1 MKKHSVIAFASA
13 IAIAAGKICVS
24 LAPAANIDA
33 AVDQIEAAIQKD
45 GSLFAA
51 QDEGDANEGGI
62 SYEDGIA
69 YEEAIADLY
78 ARSTTISDK
87 EILEI
92 ARKMKPDCT
101 EVVEELGDAQAAEI
115 MDTLAD
121 YEEAKASYLLNGETA
136 QETAPAQAAKDLQ
149 ANANVSK
156 EWERQD
162 RYTRMGMSSSQTLTS
177 LIPGYTV
184 TSCSEEN
191 GDVLVDVDEWMTQ
204 GYTEG
209 EDQDTENVSAYRYYF
224 TAVLS
229 EDKEGNWEV
238 ASITNTDRNF
248 TWLEDIEEQE
258 KLYDGEVDTN
268 LFMADAAELTESTDK
283 NAQAAGTA
291 AQAAG
296 TAAKN
301 ADELQA
307 GMIRTS
313 SLKTYGDGKYT
324 YSPDKAVA
332 YADKWA
338 TSRNPAYRQYPGV
351 DCCNFVSQCLFAG
364 GMPKNSEWYPASYAW
379 INCSGAIST
388 FKKYCKFMTATDS
401 NVLRGNPVYYD
412 WNSNGVYD
420 HTAICVGRNSAGT
433 PIIDAHTGDH
443 YHVTWRLSSNGK
455 RATIQLRNGGNTGGT
470 STNASEGGKW
480 KKVKGK
486 WFYYGANGQKVTG
499 WLTYQDHSY
508 YLNKNGRMVTGWNK
522 INGGW
527 YYFAKSGEMKTGWI
541 KLGTRKYYL
550 GSNGKMQTGWVKSN
564 GKYYYMCSEGYAV
577 TGWRTVNGQTY
588 YMNKNGVM
596 QTGLKKI
603 DGMKYYFDSQGRKT
617 LGWVTVGGKKYF
629 FSPSAGG
636 RAATGYWDI
645 NNVIYYFN
653 SEGVLNG

>member
-13 IAIAAGKICVS
+13 LTIAAGIICASVYT
-24 LAPAANIDA
+24 PAAAIDA
-33 AVDQIEAAIQKD
+33 SGDRIEAAVRKD
-45 GSLFAA
+45 GSLFVA
-51 QDEGDANEGGI
+51 ENEDGI
-62 SYEDGIA
+62 SYED
-69 YEEAIADLY
+69 AIADLY

-101 EVVEELGDAQAAEI
+101 AVAEELGEAQAAQI

-121 YEEAKASYLLNGETA
+121 YEEAKASYLLKGETA
-136 QETAPAQAAKDLQ
+136 QADSS
-149 ANANVSK
+149 VSA
-156 EWERQD
+156 EWTRQD
-162 RYTRMGMSSSQTLTS
+162 RYTRMGMSSAQKLTS

-191 GDVLVDVDEWMTQ
+191 GQILVDIDEWMTE

-209 EDQDTENVSAYRYYF
+209 ADQNTENVSAYRYYF

-229 EDKEGNWEV
+229 QDSTGNWEV

-258 KLYDGEVDTN
+258 KSYDGEDDM
-268 LFMADAAELTESTDK
+268 LFADAADL
-283 NAQAAGTA
+283 AAVDAADLAAANTA
-291 AQAAG
+291 AE
-296 TAAKN
+296 N
-301 ADELQA
+301 LQA
-307 GMIRTS
+307 GAIRTS

-324 YSPDKAVA
+324 YSPDKAIA

-351 DCCNFVSQCLFAG
+351 DCCNFVSQCLYAG
-364 GMPKNSEWYPASYAW
+364 GMPKNSEWFPASYAW
-379 INCSGAIST
+379 INCSGAISN
-388 FKKYCKFMTATDS
+388 FKKYGKFMAATDS

-455 RATIQLRNGGNTGGT
+455 RATIQLRNGGSTGGT
-470 STNASEGGKW
+470 STNASAGGKW
-480 KKVKGK
+480 KKINGK
-486 WFYYGANGQKVTG
+486 WYYYGANGQKVKG
-499 WLTYQDHSY
+499 WLKYKNHTY
-508 YLNKNGRMVTGWNK
+508 YLNKNGRMITSWKK
-522 INGGW
+522 INGSW
-527 YYFAKSGEMKTGWI
+527 YYFDKKGRMKTGWI
-541 KLGTRKYYL
+541 KRGSKKYYM
-550 GSNGKMQTGWVKSN
+550 GGNGKMQTGWVKSK
-564 GKYYYMCSEGYAV
+564 GRTYYMCSEGYAV
-577 TGWRTVNGQTY
+577 TGWRTINGQTY
-588 YMNKNGVM
+588 YMNNQGVM
-596 QTGLKKI
+596 QTGLKTI
-603 DGMKYYFDSQGRKT
+603 DGMKYYFNSQGHKT
-617 LGWVTVGGKKYF
+617 LGWITVGGNKYF

>member
-13 IAIAAGKICVS
+13 LTIAAGTLGASVF
-24 LAPAANIDA
+24 APAAAFDA
-33 AVDQIEAAIQKD
+33 ESNQIEAAVQKD

-51 QDEGDANEGGI
+51 QDE
-62 SYEDGIA
+62 DGIA
-69 YEEAIADLY
+69 YEDAIADLY

-101 EVVEELGDAQAAEI
+101 AVAEELGDAQAAQI

-121 YEEAKASYLLNGETA
+121 YEEAKASYLLDSETA
-136 QETAPAQAAKDLQ
+136 QAD
-149 ANANVSK
+149 NSVSE
-156 EWERQD
+156 EWTRQD
-162 RYTRMGMSSSQTLTS
+162 RYTKMGMSSAQKLTS

-191 GDVLVDVDEWMTQ
+191 GQILVDIDEWMTE

-209 EDQDTENVSAYRYYF
+209 ADRNTENVSAYRYYF

-229 EDKEGNWEV
+229 RNSEGSWEV

-258 KLYDGEVDTN
+258 KNYEGEDEM
-268 LFMADAAELTESTDK
+268 LFADAAGQTAADLTAAD
-283 NAQAAGTA
+283 AAGTA
-291 AQAAG
+291 AELTAEDIAAE
-296 TAAKN
+296 
-301 ADELQA
+301 DLQA
-307 GMIRTS
+307 GAIRTS
-313 SLKTYGDGKYT
+313 SLKTYGDGRYI
-324 YSPDKAVA
+324 YSPDKAIA

-338 TSRNPAYRQYPGV
+338 TSRNPNYRQYPGV
-351 DCCNFVSQCLFAG
+351 DCCNFVSQCLYAG
-364 GMPKNSEWYPASYAW
+364 GMPKNSEWFPASYAW
-379 INCSGAIST
+379 INCSGAISN
-388 FKKYCKFMTATDS
+388 FKKYGKFMAATDS

-443 YHVTWRLSSNGK
+443 YHVTWRLSSSGK
-455 RATIQLRNGGNTGGT
+455 RATIQLRNGGSIGGT
-470 STNASEGGKW
+470 STDASAGGKW

-486 WFYYGANGQKVTG
+486 WYYYGANGQKVKG
-499 WLTYQDHSY
+499 WLTYQNNSY
-508 YLNKNGRMVTGWNK
+508 YLNSNGRMVTGWKK

-527 YYFAKSGEMKTGWI
+527 YYFAKSGEMKTGMI
-541 KLGTRKYYL
+541 KLGSRKYYL
-550 GSNGKMQTGWVKSN
+550 GGNGRMQTGWVKHN

-588 YMNKNGVM
+588 YMNKQGVM

-617 LGWVTVGGKKYF
+617 LGWITVGGKKYF

>member
-13 IAIAAGKICVS
+13 LTIAAGTICASVY
-24 LAPAANIDA
+24 APAAALDA
-33 AVDQIEAAIQKD
+33 EGNQIEAAVQED

-121 YEEAKASYLLNGETA
+121 YEEAKASYLLNGEIAQADESA
-136 QETAPAQAAKDLQ
+136 QETALAQAAKDLQ

-162 RYTRMGMSSSQTLTS
+162 HYTRMGMSAAQTLTS

-184 TSCSEEN
+184 TSCSDEN
-191 GDVLVDVDEWMTQ
+191 GDVLLDVDEWMTQ

-209 EDQDTENVSAYRYYF
+209 ADQNTENVSAYRYYF

-229 EDKEGNWEV
+229 QNREGNWEV

-268 LFMADAAELTESTDK
+268 LFMADAEDLTNE
-283 NAQAAGTA
+283 TA
-291 AQAAG
+291 AANAA
-296 TAAKN
+296 

-324 YSPDKAVA
+324 YSPDKAIA

-338 TSRNPAYRQYPGV
+338 TSRNLAYRQYPGV
-351 DCCNFVSQCLFAG
+351 DCCNFVSQCLYAG

-379 INCSGAIST
+379 INCSGAISN
-388 FKKYCKFMTATDS
+388 FKKYGKFMAATDS

-455 RATIQLRNGGNTGGT
+455 RATIQLRNSGNTGGT

-564 GKYYYMCSEGYAV
+564 GKHYYMCSDGYAV

-588 YMNKNGVM
+588 YMNKNGVK

>member
-1 MKKHSVIAFASA
+1 
-13 IAIAAGKICVS
+13 
-24 LAPAANIDA
+24 PAAALDA
-33 AVDQIEAAIQKD
+33 EGNRIEAAVRED

-51 QDEGDANEGGI
+51 QDEGDANEGDT

-136 QETAPAQAAKDLQ
+136 QAGESAQETALAQAAKDLQ
-149 ANANVSK
+149 ANANVSA

-162 RYTRMGMSSSQTLTS
+162 RYTRMGMSAAQTLTS

-351 DCCNFVSQCLFAG
+351 DCCNFVSQCLYAG

-379 INCSGAIST
+379 INCSGAISN
-388 FKKYCKFMTATDS
+388 FKKYGKFMTATDS

-645 NNVIYYFN
+645 NNVIYYFT
-653 SEGVLNG
+653 SAGALNG

>member
-13 IAIAAGKICVS
+13 LTIAAGTICASVYT
-24 LAPAANIDA
+24 PAAAFDA
-33 AVDQIEAAIQKD
+33 ESNQIEAAVRKD

-51 QDEGDANEGGI
+51 QDE
-62 SYEDGIA
+62 DGIA
-69 YEEAIADLY
+69 YEDAIADLY

-101 EVVEELGDAQAAEI
+101 AVAEELGDVQAAQI

-121 YEEAKASYLLNGETA
+121 YEEAKASYLLDNETA
-136 QETAPAQAAKDLQ
+136 QADSS
-149 ANANVSK
+149 VSA
-156 EWERQD
+156 EWTRQD
-162 RYTRMGMSSSQTLTS
+162 RYTRMGMSSAQKLTS

-191 GDVLVDVDEWMTQ
+191 GQILVDIDEWMTE

-209 EDQDTENVSAYRYYF
+209 ADQNTENVSAYRYYF

-229 EDKEGNWEV
+229 QDGTGNWEV

-258 KLYDGEVDTN
+258 KNYEGEDDQTT
-268 LFMADAAELTESTDK
+268 AGAAA
-283 NAQAAGTA
+283 NTA
-291 AQAAG
+291 A
-296 TAAKN
+296 
-301 ADELQA
+301 ADDLQA
-307 GMIRTS
+307 GAIRTS
-313 SLKTYGDGKYT
+313 SLKTYGDGRYT
-324 YSPDKAVA
+324 YSPDKAIA

-351 DCCNFVSQCLFAG
+351 DCCNFVSQCLYAG
-364 GMPKNSEWYPASYAW
+364 GMPKNSEWFPASYAW
-379 INCSGAIST
+379 INCSGAISN
-388 FKKYCKFMTATDS
+388 FKKYGKFMAATDS

-455 RATIQLRNGGNTGGT
+455 RATIQLRNGGSTGGT

-486 WFYYGANGQKVTG
+486 WYYYGANGQKVKG
-499 WLTYQDHSY
+499 WLTYQNNSY

-527 YYFAKSGEMKTGWI
+527 YYFAKSGEMKTGMI
-541 KLGTRKYYL
+541 KLGSRKYYL
-550 GSNGKMQTGWVKSN
+550 GGNGRMQTGWVKHN

-588 YMNKNGVM
+588 YMNKQGVM

-603 DGMKYYFDSQGRKT
+603 DGMKYS
-617 LGWVTVGGKKYF
+617 
-629 FSPSAGG
+629 SAPPQADA
-636 RAATGYWDI
+636 RRPATGI
-645 NNVIYYFN
+645 
-653 SEGVLNG
+653 STT

>member
-13 IAIAAGKICVS
+13 LTIAAGTICASVY
-24 LAPAANIDA
+24 APAAALDA
-33 AVDQIEAAIQKD
+33 EGNQIEAAVQED

-51 QDEGDANEGGI
+51 QDE
-62 SYEDGIA
+62 DGIA
-69 YEEAIADLY
+69 YEDAIADLY

-101 EVVEELGDAQAAEI
+101 AVAEELGDAQAAQI
-115 MDTLAD
+115 MNTLAD
-121 YEEAKASYLLNGETA
+121 YEEAKASYLLDSETA
-136 QETAPAQAAKDLQ
+136 QAD
-149 ANANVSK
+149 NSVSE
-156 EWERQD
+156 EWTRQD
-162 RYTRMGMSSSQTLTS
+162 RYTRMGMSSAQKLTS

-191 GDVLVDVDEWMTQ
+191 GQILVDIDEWMTE

-209 EDQDTENVSAYRYYF
+209 ADQNTENVSAYRYYF

-229 EDKEGNWEV
+229 QNREGNWEV

-268 LFMADAAELTESTDK
+268 LFMADAAELTEE
-283 NAQAAGTA
+283 TA
-291 AQAAG
+291 AADAA
-296 TAAKN
+296 T
-301 ADELQA
+301 LQA
-307 GMIRTS
+307 GAIRTS

-324 YSPDKAVA
+324 YSPDKAIA

-379 INCSGAIST
+379 INCSGAISN
-388 FKKYCKFMTATDS
+388 FKKYGKFMAATDS

-499 WLTYQDHSY
+499 WLTYQNHSY

-564 GKYYYMCSEGYAV
+564 GKHYYMCSDGYAV

>member
-13 IAIAAGKICVS
+13 LTIAAGIICT
-24 LAPAANIDA
+24 PTAAFDA
-33 AVDQIEAAIQKD
+33 ESNQIEAAVRKD

-51 QDEGDANEGGI
+51 QDE
-62 SYEDGIA
+62 DGIA
-69 YEEAIADLY
+69 YEDAIADLY

-101 EVVEELGDAQAAEI
+101 AVAEELGDVQAAQI

-121 YEEAKASYLLNGETA
+121 YEEAKASYLLDNETA
-136 QETAPAQAAKDLQ
+136 QADSS
-149 ANANVSK
+149 VSA
-156 EWERQD
+156 EWTRQD
-162 RYTRMGMSSSQTLTS
+162 RYTRMGMSSAQKLTS

-191 GDVLVDVDEWMTQ
+191 GQILVDIDEWMTE

-209 EDQDTENVSAYRYYF
+209 ADQNTENVSAYRYYF

-229 EDKEGNWEV
+229 QDGTGNWEV

-258 KLYDGEVDTN
+258 KNYEGEDQM
-268 LFMADAAELTESTDK
+268 LFADAADQTT
-283 NAQAAGTA
+283 AGAAANTA
-291 AQAAG
+291 A
-296 TAAKN
+296 
-301 ADELQA
+301 ADDLQA
-307 GMIRTS
+307 GAIRTS
-313 SLKTYGDGKYT
+313 SLKTYGDGRYT
-324 YSPDKAVA
+324 YSPDKAIA

-338 TSRNPAYRQYPGV
+338 TSRNPNYRQYPGV
-351 DCCNFVSQCLFAG
+351 DCCNFVSQCLYAG
-364 GMPKNSEWYPASYAW
+364 GMPKNSEWFPASYAW
-379 INCSGAIST
+379 INCSGAISN
-388 FKKYCKFMTATDS
+388 FKKYGKFMAATDS

-455 RATIQLRNGGNTGGT
+455 RATIQLRNGGSTGGT

-486 WFYYGANGQKVTG
+486 WYYYGANGQKVKG
-499 WLTYQDHSY
+499 WLTYQNHSY
-508 YLNKNGRMVTGWNK
+508 YLGSNGRMVTGWKK

-527 YYFAKSGEMKTGWI
+527 YYFAKSGEMKTGMI
-541 KLGTRKYYL
+541 KLGSRKYYL
-550 GSNGKMQTGWVKSN
+550 GGNGRMQTGWVKHN

-588 YMNKNGVM
+588 YMNKQGVM

-617 LGWVTVGGKKYF
+617 LGWITVGGKKYF

>member
-13 IAIAAGKICVS
+13 LTIAAGIICT
-24 LAPAANIDA
+24 PTAAFDA
-33 AVDQIEAAIQKD
+33 ESNQIEAAVRKD

-51 QDEGDANEGGI
+51 QDE
-62 SYEDGIA
+62 DGIA
-69 YEEAIADLY
+69 YEDAIADLY

-101 EVVEELGDAQAAEI
+101 AVAEELGDVQAAQI

-121 YEEAKASYLLNGETA
+121 YEEAKASYLLDNETA
-136 QETAPAQAAKDLQ
+136 QADSS
-149 ANANVSK
+149 VSA
-156 EWERQD
+156 EWTRQD
-162 RYTRMGMSSSQTLTS
+162 RYTRMGMSSAQKLTS

-191 GDVLVDVDEWMTQ
+191 GQILVDIDEWMTE

-209 EDQDTENVSAYRYYF
+209 ADQNTENVSAYRYYF

-229 EDKEGNWEV
+229 QDGTGNWEV

-248 TWLEDIEEQE
+248 TWLEDIEEH
-258 KLYDGEVDTN
+258 
-268 LFMADAAELTESTDK
+268 ADQIAAELTEADI
-283 NAQAAGTA
+283 AAGQIAADQTTAGAAANTA
-291 AQAAG
+291 A
-296 TAAKN
+296 
-301 ADELQA
+301 ADDLQA
-307 GMIRTS
+307 GAIRTS
-313 SLKTYGDGKYT
+313 SLKTYGDGRYT
-324 YSPDKAVA
+324 YSPDKAIA

-338 TSRNPAYRQYPGV
+338 TSRNPNYRQYPGV
-351 DCCNFVSQCLFAG
+351 DCCNFVSQCLYAG
-364 GMPKNSEWYPASYAW
+364 GMPKNSEWFPASYAW
-379 INCSGAIST
+379 INCSGAISN
-388 FKKYCKFMTATDS
+388 FKKYGKFMAATDS

-443 YHVTWRLSSNGK
+443 YHVTWRLSSSGK
-455 RATIQLRNGGNTGGT
+455 RATIQLRNGGSTGGT
-470 STNASEGGKW
+470 STDASAGGKW

-486 WFYYGANGQKVTG
+486 WYYYGANGQKVKG
-499 WLTYQDHSY
+499 WLTYQNNSY
-508 YLNKNGRMVTGWNK
+508 YLNSNGRMVTGWKK

-527 YYFAKSGEMKTGWI
+527 YYFAKSGEMKTGMI
-541 KLGTRKYYL
+541 KLGSRKYYL
-550 GSNGKMQTGWVKSN
+550 GGNGRMQTGWVKHN

-588 YMNKNGVM
+588 YMNKQGVM

-617 LGWVTVGGKKYF
+617 LGWITVGGKKYF

>member
-13 IAIAAGKICVS
+13 LTIAAGTICASVY
-24 LAPAANIDA
+24 APAAALDA
-33 AVDQIEAAIQKD
+33 EGNQIEAAVQED

-51 QDEGDANEGGI
+51 QDE
-62 SYEDGIA
+62 DGIA
-69 YEEAIADLY
+69 YEDAIADLY

-101 EVVEELGDAQAAEI
+101 AVAEELGDAQAAQI
-115 MDTLAD
+115 MNTLAD
-121 YEEAKASYLLNGETA
+121 YEEAKAFYLLDSETA
-136 QETAPAQAAKDLQ
+136 QADKS
-149 ANANVSK
+149 VSE
-156 EWERQD
+156 EWTRQD
-162 RYTRMGMSSSQTLTS
+162 RYTRMGMSSAQKLTS

-184 TSCSEEN
+184 T
-191 GDVLVDVDEWMTQ
+191 EWMTE

-209 EDQDTENVSAYRYYF
+209 ADQNTENVSAYRYYF

-229 EDKEGNWEV
+229 RNREGNWEV

-258 KLYDGEVDTN
+258 KSYDGEDDM
-268 LFMADAAELTESTDK
+268 LFADAADLTAD
-283 NAQAAGTA
+283 AAANLTA
-291 AQAAG
+291 DAA
-296 TAAKN
+296 TE
-301 ADELQA
+301 DLQA
-307 GMIRTS
+307 GAIRTS

-324 YSPDKAVA
+324 YSPDKAIA

-351 DCCNFVSQCLFAG
+351 DCCNFVSQCLYAG

-379 INCSGAIST
+379 INCSGAISN
-388 FKKYCKFMTATDS
+388 FKKYGKFMAATDS

-522 INGGW
+522 TNGGW

-564 GKYYYMCSEGYAV
+564 GKHYYMCSDGYAV

>member
-13 IAIAAGKICVS
+13 LTIAVGTICASVY
-24 LAPAANIDA
+24 APAAAFDA
-33 AVDQIEAAIQKD
+33 ESNQIEAAVRKD

-51 QDEGDANEGGI
+51 QDD
-62 SYEDGIA
+62 DGIA
-69 YEEAIADLY
+69 YEDAIADLY

-101 EVVEELGDAQAAEI
+101 AVAEELGDAQAAQI

-121 YEEAKASYLLNGETA
+121 YEEAKASYLLSGDAAQADSSVQTA
-136 QETAPAQAAKDLQ
+136 QAD
-149 ANANVSK
+149 NNVSA
-156 EWERQD
+156 EWTRQD
-162 RYTRMGMSSSQTLTS
+162 RYTKMGMSSAQKLTS

-191 GDVLVDVDEWMTQ
+191 GQILVDIDEWMTE

-209 EDQDTENVSAYRYYF
+209 ADQNTENVSAYRYYF

-229 EDKEGNWEV
+229 QDSTGNWEV

-258 KLYDGEVDTN
+258 KSYDGEDDM
-268 LFMADAAELTESTDK
+268 LFADAADL
-283 NAQAAGTA
+283 AAADLTA
-291 AQAAG
+291 AD
-296 TAAKN
+296 TAAN
-301 ADELQA
+301 PVAAESLQA
-307 GMIRTS
+307 GAIRTS

-324 YSPDKAVA
+324 YSPDKAIA

-351 DCCNFVSQCLFAG
+351 DCCNFVSQCLYAG
-364 GMPKNSEWYPASYAW
+364 GMPKNSEWFPASYAW
-379 INCSGAIST
+379 INCSGAISN
-388 FKKYCKFMTATDS
+388 FKKYGKFMAATDS

-455 RATIQLRNGGNTGGT
+455 RATIQLRNGGSTGGT

-486 WFYYGANGQKVTG
+486 WYYYGANGQKVKG
-499 WLTYQDHSY
+499 WLTYQNHSY
-508 YLNKNGRMVTGWNK
+508 YLGSNGRMVTGWKK

-527 YYFAKSGEMKTGWI
+527 YYFAKSGEMKTGMI
-541 KLGTRKYYL
+541 KLGSRKYYL
-550 GSNGKMQTGWVKSN
+550 GGNGRMQTGWVKHN

-588 YMNKNGVM
+588 YMNKQGVM

-617 LGWVTVGGKKYF
+617 LGWITVGGKKYF

>member
-13 IAIAAGKICVS
+13 LTIAAGTICASVY
-24 LAPAANIDA
+24 APAAALDA
-33 AVDQIEAAIQKD
+33 EGNQIEAAVQED

-51 QDEGDANEGGI
+51 QDE
-62 SYEDGIA
+62 DGIA
-69 YEEAIADLY
+69 YEDAIADLY

-101 EVVEELGDAQAAEI
+101 AVAEEIGDAQAAQI
-115 MDTLAD
+115 MNTLAD
-121 YEEAKASYLLNGETA
+121 YEEAKASYLLDSETA
-136 QETAPAQAAKDLQ
+136 QADSS
-149 ANANVSK
+149 VSA
-156 EWERQD
+156 EWTRQD
-162 RYTRMGMSSSQTLTS
+162 RYTRMGMSSAQKLTS

-191 GDVLVDVDEWMTQ
+191 GQILVDIDEWMTE

-209 EDQDTENVSAYRYYF
+209 ADQNTENVSAYRYYF

-229 EDKEGNWEV
+229 RNSEGSWEV

-258 KLYDGEVDTN
+258 KSYDGEDDM
-268 LFMADAAELTESTDK
+268 LFADAADLTAD
-283 NAQAAGTA
+283 AAADA
-291 AQAAG
+291 A
-296 TAAKN
+296 T
-301 ADELQA
+301 LQA
-307 GMIRTS
+307 GAIRTS

-324 YSPDKAVA
+324 YSPDKAIA

-351 DCCNFVSQCLFAG
+351 DCCNFVSQCLYAG

-379 INCSGAIST
+379 INCSGAISN
-388 FKKYCKFMTATDS
+388 FKKYGKFMAATDS

-564 GKYYYMCSEGYAV
+564 GKSYYMCSEGYAV

-617 LGWVTVGGKKYF
+617 LGWITVSGKKYF

>member
-13 IAIAAGKICVS
+13 LTIAAGTICASVY
-24 LAPAANIDA
+24 APAAALDA
-33 AVDQIEAAIQKD
+33 EGNQIEAAVQED

-51 QDEGDANEGGI
+51 QDE
-62 SYEDGIA
+62 DGIA
-69 YEEAIADLY
+69 YEDAIADLY

-101 EVVEELGDAQAAEI
+101 AVAEELGDAQAAQI
-115 MDTLAD
+115 MNTLAD
-121 YEEAKASYLLNGETA
+121 YEEAKASYLLDSETA
-136 QETAPAQAAKDLQ
+136 QAD
-149 ANANVSK
+149 NSVSE
-156 EWERQD
+156 EWTRQD
-162 RYTRMGMSSSQTLTS
+162 RYTRMGMSSAQKLTS

-191 GDVLVDVDEWMTQ
+191 GQILVDIDEWMTE

-209 EDQDTENVSAYRYYF
+209 ADQNTENVSAYRYYF

-229 EDKEGNWEV
+229 RNSEGSWEV

-268 LFMADAAELTESTDK
+268 LFMADAEDLTNE
-283 NAQAAGTA
+283 TA
-291 AQAAG
+291 AAAD
-296 TAAKN
+296 AAT
-301 ADELQA
+301 LQA
-307 GMIRTS
+307 GAIRTS

-324 YSPDKAVA
+324 YSPDKAIA

-351 DCCNFVSQCLFAG
+351 DCCNFVSQCLYAG

-379 INCSGAIST
+379 INCSGAISN
-388 FKKYCKFMTATDS
+388 FKKYGKFMAATDS

-564 GKYYYMCSEGYAV
+564 GKYYYMCSDGYAV

-588 YMNKNGVM
+588 YMNKNGVK

>member
-13 IAIAAGKICVS
+13 LTIAAGTICASVY
-24 LAPAANIDA
+24 APAAALDA
-33 AVDQIEAAIQKD
+33 EGNQIEAAVQED

-51 QDEGDANEGGI
+51 QDE
-62 SYEDGIA
+62 DGIA
-69 YEEAIADLY
+69 YEDAIADLY

-101 EVVEELGDAQAAEI
+101 AVAEELGDAQAAQI
-115 MDTLAD
+115 MNTLAD
-121 YEEAKASYLLNGETA
+121 YEEAKASYLLDSETA
-136 QETAPAQAAKDLQ
+136 QAD
-149 ANANVSK
+149 NSVSE
-156 EWERQD
+156 EWARQD
-162 RYTRMGMSSSQTLTS
+162 RYTRMGMSSAQKLTS

-191 GDVLVDVDEWMTQ
+191 GQILVDIDEWMTE

-209 EDQDTENVSAYRYYF
+209 ADQNTENVSAYRYYF

-229 EDKEGNWEV
+229 QNREGNWEV

-258 KLYDGEVDTN
+258 KSYDGEDDM
-268 LFMADAAELTESTDK
+268 LFADAADLTAD
-283 NAQAAGTA
+283 AAANLTADAAANLTA
-291 AQAAG
+291 ADAA
-296 TAAKN
+296 TE
-301 ADELQA
+301 DLQA
-307 GMIRTS
+307 GAIRTS

-324 YSPDKAVA
+324 YSPDKAIA

-351 DCCNFVSQCLFAG
+351 DCCNFVSQCLYAG

-379 INCSGAIST
+379 INCSGAISN
-388 FKKYCKFMTATDS
+388 FKKYGKFMAATDS

-499 WLTYQDHSY
+499 WLTYQNNSY

-564 GKYYYMCSEGYAV
+564 GKYYYMCSDGYAV

-588 YMNKNGVM
+588 YMNKKGVM

>member
-13 IAIAAGKICVS
+13 LTIAAGTLGASVF
-24 LAPAANIDA
+24 APAAAFDA
-33 AVDQIEAAIQKD
+33 ESNQIEAAVQKD

-51 QDEGDANEGGI
+51 QDE
-62 SYEDGIA
+62 DGIA
-69 YEEAIADLY
+69 YEDAIADLY

-101 EVVEELGDAQAAEI
+101 AVAEELGDVQAAQI

-121 YEEAKASYLLNGETA
+121 YEEAKASYLLDSETA
-136 QETAPAQAAKDLQ
+136 QADSS
-149 ANANVSK
+149 VSA
-156 EWERQD
+156 EWTRQD
-162 RYTRMGMSSSQTLTS
+162 RYTRMGMSSAQKLTS

-191 GDVLVDVDEWMTQ
+191 GQILVDIDEWMTE

-209 EDQDTENVSAYRYYF
+209 ADRNTENVSAYRYYF

-229 EDKEGNWEV
+229 RNSEGSWEV
-238 ASITNTDRNF
+238 ASITNTDKNF

-258 KLYDGEVDTN
+258 KNYEGEDEM
-268 LFMADAAELTESTDK
+268 LFADAAGQTAADLTAAD
-283 NAQAAGTA
+283 AAGTA
-291 AQAAG
+291 AELTAEDIAAE
-296 TAAKN
+296 
-301 ADELQA
+301 DLQA
-307 GMIRTS
+307 GAIRTS
-313 SLKTYGDGKYT
+313 SLKTYGDGRYI
-324 YSPDKAVA
+324 YSPDKAIA

-338 TSRNPAYRQYPGV
+338 TSRNPNYRQYPGV
-351 DCCNFVSQCLFAG
+351 DCCNFVSQCLYAG
-364 GMPKNSEWYPASYAW
+364 GMPKNSEWFPASYAW
-379 INCSGAIST
+379 INCSGAISN
-388 FKKYCKFMTATDS
+388 FKKYGKFMAATDS

-443 YHVTWRLSSNGK
+443 YHVTWRLSSSGK
-455 RATIQLRNGGNTGGT
+455 RATIQLRNGGSTGGT
-470 STNASEGGKW
+470 STDASAGGKW

-486 WFYYGANGQKVTG
+486 WYYYGANGQKVKG
-499 WLTYQDHSY
+499 WLTYQNNSY
-508 YLNKNGRMVTGWNK
+508 YLNSNGRMVTGWKK

-527 YYFAKSGEMKTGWI
+527 YYFAKSGEMKTGMI
-541 KLGTRKYYL
+541 KLGSRKYYL
-550 GSNGKMQTGWVKSN
+550 GGNGRMQTGWVKHN

-588 YMNKNGVM
+588 YMNKQGVM

-617 LGWVTVGGKKYF
+617 LGWITVGGKKYF